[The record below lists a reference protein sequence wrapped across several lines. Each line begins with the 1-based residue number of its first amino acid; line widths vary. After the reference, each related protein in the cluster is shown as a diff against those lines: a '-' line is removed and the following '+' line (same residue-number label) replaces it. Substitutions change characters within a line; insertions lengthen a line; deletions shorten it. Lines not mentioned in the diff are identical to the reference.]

1 MSQNPVLPTLYK
13 INNKGKI
20 RKWNICIV
28 NDDDKSYKIITTF
41 GDIVVSKHNEIQE
54 KKMQTHVRIIEKGK
68 AGRALLQQAVLEATS
83 KWNEKKNRETYNET
97 FTESKTDTNTTNFRP
112 MLANSFQKHLYEKG
126 NNTRSFKLTFPLS
139 VQRKFDGIRC
149 VVSKNQNNKISMN
162 SRKGV
167 EIFNFNDIKEE
178 IELLYSNES
187 CNNNII
193 FDGELYTKALNFETI
208 SGIVRQVDCTNEDI
222 KHVEYHIYDVFD
234 SNNPSWSFQDRT
246 DFIKNIS
253 GDLFFNKI
261 KIVET
266 IIAENMEQ
274 VDDYH
279 RQFIDEGFEGIML
292 RQTNGLYEE
301 NKRSKFL
308 QKLKLFMEEE
318 FEIINFHDGE
328 GHDKNMVIWECKTG
342 CGKLFSVKP
351 RGTFEERRI
360 MFATASTQIGRFLTV
375 IFQEYSADGI
385 PRFPVGK
392 SIRDMSF

>member
-13 INNKGKI
+13 TNNKGKI

-41 GDIVVSKHNEIQE
+41 GDIILTKNNEIID
-54 KKMQTHVRIIEKGK
+54 KKMQTHIRIIEKGK
-68 AGRALLQQAVLEATS
+68 ASRTLLQQAVLEATS
-83 KWNEKKNRETYNET
+83 KWNEKKNREAYSET
-97 FTESKTDTNTTNFRP
+97 FTATETDTDSANFRP
-112 MLANSFQKHLYEKG
+112 MLANSFQKHLYEKD
-126 NNTRSFKLTFPLS
+126 NNTRSFKLAFPLS

-149 VVSKNQNNKISMN
+149 VVSKNQNNKIIMN

-167 EIFNFNDIKEE
+167 EIFNFKDIIEE
-178 IELLYSNES
+178 IEILYSNDT
-187 CNNNII
+187 CYNGII
-193 FDGELYTKALNFETI
+193 FDGELYTKSLNFETI
-208 SGIVRQVDCTNEDI
+208 SGIVRQVDCTNDDI
-222 KHVEYHIYDVFD
+222 KHVEYHIYDVYD
-234 SNNPSWSFQDRT
+234 PNNPSWSFQHRT
-246 DFIKNIS
+246 DFIKSIS
-253 GDLFFNKI
+253 DKQHFNKI

-292 RQTNGLYEE
+292 RQTNGLYEK
-301 NKRSKFL
+301 NKRSKYL

-360 MFATASTQIGRFLTV
+360 MFNNASTQIGRFLTV

-392 SIRDMSF
+392 SVRDMSF

>member
-1 MSQNPVLPTLYK
+1 MMFQNPDLPTLYK
-13 INNKGKI
+13 INNKKKI

-28 NDDDKSYKIITTF
+28 NDDDKYKIITTF
-41 GDIVVSKHNEIQE
+41 GDIDISKDNEVLE
-54 KKMQTHVRIIEKGK
+54 KKMQTHFRIVEKGR
-68 AGRALLQQAVLEATS
+68 AGRTLLQQAVLEATS
-83 KWNEKKNRETYNET
+83 KWNEKKNRETYSET
-97 FTESKTDTNTTNFRP
+97 FTEIESDTDTTNFRP
-112 MLANSFQKHLYEKG
+112 MLANSFQKHLYEKD
-126 NNTRSFKLTFPLS
+126 NITRSFKLAFPLS

-149 VVSKNQNNKISMN
+149 VVSKNQKNEITMN

-167 EIFNFNDIKEE
+167 EIFNFSDIKEE
-178 IELLYSNES
+178 IEMLYSNDTCS
-187 CNNNII
+187 DKII
-193 FDGELYTKALNFETI
+193 FDGELYTKSLNFETI
-208 SGIVRQVDCTNEDI
+208 SGIVRKVDSTDENI
-222 KHVEYHIYDVFD
+222 KLVEYHIYDVYD
-234 SNNPSWSFQDRT
+234 PNNPSWSFKDRT
-246 DFIKNIS
+246 NFIKNIS
-253 GDLFFNKI
+253 DEQTFNKI

-266 IIAENMEQ
+266 INVENMEE

-292 RQTNGLYEE
+292 RQTNGPYEA
-301 NKRSKFL
+301 NKRSKYL

-360 MFATASTQIGRFLTV
+360 MFTTASTQIGRFLTV